1 MFKLKVA
8 VSGFLM
14 AFVCAG
20 FLLLIGCGSGQQQA
34 DRAASDAIAKADQ
47 DRAKA
52 QGLEDLD
59 RIQKS
64 FDELANNRD
73 LSAQMQILVRAR
85 QSQLRLERVMMMI
98 AELRS
103 KELLISRDIND
114 IESLALQVAG
124 TQASVDTL
132 KSYDSS
138 SQVQQMQA
146 MQDQIAGSVDRLTW
160 MMSNPTASNSNGS
173 VTSPTLFAV
182 KQEIERLSAE
192 IQQNNADTDAAHK
205 LGAAKGVDA
214 ETYLRKAEG
223 ETGDQQVSDT
233 AAAANA
239 RRDAAI
245 ADTQAAALAV
255 KLTRLKADLDRA
267 TEQRTALQ
275 AAIKTL
281 DDQIS
286 AQQTRWQTISQQ
298 VEAQKQAERDLIVA
312 GAGAG
317 NVTIDTLAQDLAK
330 AMLSAAGLRDE
341 INTELN
347 SVIPHLN
354 TVIVQCNQLRGQWMA
369 AIREKQDDPDAV
381 IWQQAQETLH
391 PMYFNLEMASALEA
405 RASVAAAK
413 TRIDLE
419 IDRMF
424 NGFPVSPADAARYLK
439 SVDIAPTNKPIQVP
453 GITALLAKEKTGVDM
468 PKSFDDL
475 AKPDPDQLKQSE
487 DDVNKAFGE
496 AVDAYGDQR
505 YGATDSGPAAERRRN
520 LALMGAVDTNRQWA
534 QFAMLIGDSSGAHDH
549 QRAADDAQSQI
560 NASTSLAGGALPTG
574 VAPRT
579 PAGAP

>member
-1 MFKLKVA
+1 MFKLKAA
-8 VSGFLM
+8 VSGFL
-14 AFVCAG
+14 AALVCAG
-20 FLLLIGCGSGQQQA
+20 FLSLIGCGSGEQQA
-34 DRAASDAIAKADQ
+34 DHAARDAIAKADQ
-47 DRAKA
+47 DRAEA
-52 QGLEDLD
+52 RGLDDLN
-59 RIQKS
+59 RIQTS
-64 FDELANNRD
+64 YDNLANNHD
-73 LSAQMQILVRAR
+73 LSTEMQILVRAR

-103 KELLISRDIND
+103 QELLISRDIND

-124 TQASVDTL
+124 MQASVDTL

-138 SQVQQMQA
+138 SQVQQLQA
-146 MQDQIAGSVDRLTW
+146 MQDQIAGSVDHLTW
-160 MMSNPTASNSNGS
+160 MMPNPTASNPTAS

-182 KQEIERLSAE
+182 KHEIETLNAE
-192 IQQNNADTDAAHK
+192 IQQNQADTDAAHK

-223 ETGDQQVSDT
+223 ESGDQQVSDT

-245 ADTQAAALAV
+245 ADSQAAMLAV
-255 KLTRLKADLDRA
+255 KLERLKADLDGA
-267 TEQRTALQ
+267 AGQRTALE
-275 AAIKTL
+275 AAVKTL
-281 DDQIS
+281 DDQIN

-298 VEAQKQAERDLIVA
+298 IQAQKQAERDLIVA
-312 GAGAG
+312 GADAQ
-317 NVTIDTLAQDLAK
+317 NVTIDALAQDLAK
-330 AMLSAAGLRDE
+330 AMLDAAGLRDK
-341 INTELN
+341 IDTELN

-354 TVIVQCNQLRGQWMA
+354 SVIGQCNQLRGQWTA
-369 AIREKQDDPDAV
+369 DIREKQDDPDAI
-381 IWQQAQETLH
+381 IWQQARETLH

-405 RASVAAAK
+405 RALVAAAK
-413 TRIDLE
+413 TRIDVE

-439 SVDIAPTNKPIQVP
+439 SLNIAPTNKPVQVP
-453 GITALLAKEKTGVDM
+453 GIAALLAKDKTGVEM

-475 AKPDPDQLKQSE
+475 ARPDPDQLKQSE

-505 YGATDSGPAAERRRN
+505 YGATDTGPAAEQRRN
-520 LALMGAVDTNRQWA
+520 LALMGAVDANRQWA
-534 QFAMLIGDSSGAHDH
+534 QFATLIGDSSGARDH

-560 NASTSLAGGALPTG
+560 DSSTTLAAGVLPTG